1 MLTLISIL
9 LFGTGVYERI
19 GIISAMDVE
28 LGYIKEQMQVEHVD
42 TVSRRI
48 FASGKI
54 KGAECVLVMAGVGKV
69 NAGITAEILTSKY
82 NVDAIIFSGVAGGID
97 PKLDIGDIIIS
108 EKVFHHDYGVIE
120 PGGFTPWDTVGYEAD
135 TFLMRLARDKAG
147 SVKFQ
152 EIPEKIC
159 KETGHYP
166 RVKTGRVVT
175 GDQFIASEV
184 KRQWLEKTFRADCV
198 EMEGAAVAQVCAINR
213 IPFLIIR
220 CLSDL
225 ANENAD
231 VDFDAFADY
240 AARNSSAL
248 VVEIVGS
255 LKQ

>member
-9 LFGTGVYERI
+9 LFGTGDFEKI
-19 GIISAMDVE
+19 GIICAMDVE
-28 LGYIKEQMQVEHVD
+28 LTYIQERMRVEHVD

-48 FASGKI
+48 FASGTI
-54 KGAECVLVMAGVGKV
+54 KGVECVLAMAGVGKV
-69 NAGITAEILTSKY
+69 NAGITAEIMASKY
-82 NVDAIIFSGVAGGID
+82 DVDAVIFSGVAGGIN

-120 PGGFTPWDTVGYEAD
+120 PAGFTPWDTVGYAAD
-135 TFLMRLARDKAG
+135 TFLIRLARDKAG
-147 SVKFQ
+147 KVTFQ
-152 EIPEKIC
+152 DVPEKIC

-166 RVKTGRVVT
+166 KVTTGRVVT
-175 GDQFIASEV
+175 GDQFIACEE
-184 KRQWLEKTFRADCV
+184 KRQWLEKIFRADCV

-231 VDFDAFADY
+231 VDFDAFVDY
-240 AARNSSAL
+240 AARNSGAL